1 MPKCPVKPQAAAYE
15 KNSPLTLQVHHV
27 SGTDSLFWIE
37 FLQKGKTTNEI
48 KSGDLIAFV
57 PPEGGTE
64 RYYSLSV
71 QPDGIYGICVRLVE
85 GGKCSTWLSKLQI
98 GSTIYGRVQFN
109 THFHLKNTDENLIFV
124 ANGSGIGPLFGMI
137 ASLPDNQNA
146 TILWGVREK
155 NEAVFAQDMLNN
167 ARMRGALKSVYLTF
181 SSEPE
186 NGVKYVQDFFT
197 VEDKH
202 LQQWTNPK
210 TRFIICGSDEM
221 LKGLESTL
229 KLGDAKAFEVMRK
242 QKRWQSDC
250 Y

>member
-1 MPKCPVKPQAAAYE
+1 MPKCPVKPEAAAYE
-15 KNSPLTLQVHHV
+15 KKSPLTLQVHHV

-37 FLQKGKTTNEI
+37 FKQEGITTYEVR
-48 KSGDLIAFV
+48 SGDLIAFA
-57 PPEGGTE
+57 PPDGGTE

-71 QPDGIYGICVRLVE
+71 QPDGVYGICVRLVE

-98 GSTIYGRVQFN
+98 GSTVYGRVQFN

-137 ASLPDNQNA
+137 ASLPYNQNA
-146 TILWGVREK
+146 TILWGIREK
-155 NEAVFAQDMLNN
+155 NEAVFAQDMLND
-167 ARMRGALKSVYLTF
+167 ARKRKALKSVYLTF
-181 SSEPE
+181 STEPKD
-186 NGVKYVQDFFT
+186 GVRYVQDFFT
-197 VEDKH
+197 SEDEH
-202 LQQWTNPK
+202 LQRWTNPK

-229 KLGDAKAFEVMRK
+229 KLCNAEAFELMRQ